1 MGLFEAALIYS
12 DGVITPVI
20 SVLSALEGLNVAIS
34 VFKAAHRAD
43 VIVLAG
49 LFAIQG
55 RGTVKMRRRLDLLQ
69 DGQRLA
75 SGRRH
80 SG

>member
-1 MGLFEAALIYS
+1 MA
-12 DGVITPVI
+12 
-20 SVLSALEGLNVAIS
+20 
-34 VFKAAHRAD
+34 